1 MTFDLNQVRKQFP
14 ALGLTDPS
22 TPQPSVARSGQTLE
36 RRRIYLDNP
45 GGTQVARQA
54 LDRMAHYLLHCNAN
68 KGGAFVTSTESDE
81 ILHQAHTAMAELL
94 NAASPEEIIF
104 GPNMT
109 TLTFAVSRALGR
121 WLNPG
126 DEIVITRLDHDAN
139 VAPWLWV
146 AEDRGAVVR
155 WVDIHPE
162 DCTLDMAD
170 FESQITDRTK
180 IVACGYASNAVGTI
194 NDVKAVIDMAHAAKA
209 LVFVD
214 AVQYV
219 PHGLTDV
226 QALDCDFLA
235 CSAYKFFGPHTGTLY
250 GKYDLLDRLPAY
262 KVRPAE
268 NKPPYKFETGT
279 QNHEGIA
286 GTLGAVEYLAWV
298 GETFGEKPKDQ
309 SPAATQAAKSQ
320 RRAQLEEGMR
330 LMVDYEQEISR
341 RLIAGL
347 SQIPG
352 LKIWGVTDLNQLSR
366 RVPTVSFTLEGW
378 PPRRIAEA
386 LAGQNI
392 FVWDGNYYALSI
404 MERLDLQRHG
414 GMVRV
419 GAAHYNTMEEIDTL
433 VASVAELAQ
442 NRPERDS

>member
-1 MTFDLNQVRKQFP
+1 MPLDLNRIRDQFP
-14 ALGLTDPS
+14 SLHLTD
-22 TPQPSVARSGQTLE
+22 SGA
-36 RRRIYLDNP
+36 RRIYLDNP
-45 GGTQVARQA
+45 GGTQVARQT
-54 LDRMAHYLLHCNAN
+54 LDRLNHYLLHCNAN
-68 KGGAFVTSTESDE
+68 KDGAFRTAIESDE
-81 ILHQAHTAMAELL
+81 ILHDAHSAMADLL
-94 NAASPEEIIF
+94 NAASPDEIVF

-109 TLTFAVSRALGR
+109 TLTFALSRALGR

-139 VAPWLWV
+139 IAPWLWL

-194 NDVKAVIDMAHAAKA
+194 NDLRAVIDIAHSAKA

-219 PHGLTDV
+219 PHGVTDV

-262 KVRPAE
+262 KVRPAK

-298 GETFGEKPKDQ
+298 GDTFGD
-309 SPAATQAAKSQ
+309 KSQ
-320 RRAQLEEGMR
+320 NPKPQRRVQLEEAMR
-330 LMVDYEQEISR
+330 LIVDYEQEVSR
-341 RLIAGL
+341 RLIGGL
-347 SQIPG
+347 TGIPG
-352 LKIWGVTDLNQLSR
+352 LKVWGITDFNRLGR

-378 PPRRIAEA
+378 HPLDVAKKLGE
-386 LAGQNI
+386 QNI
-392 FVWDGNYYALSI
+392 FVWDGHYYAVEI
-404 MERLDLQRHG
+404 MERLDLQKRG

-419 GAAHYNTMEEIDTL
+419 GAAHYNTMEEVDTL
-433 VASVAELAQ
+433 VAVVAELAD
-442 NRPERDS
+442 NRRK

>member
-1 MTFDLNQVRKQFP
+1 MPLDLARIRAQFP
-14 ALGLTDPS
+14 ALAVSDDGRP
-22 TPQPSVARSGQTLE
+22 
-36 RRRIYLDNP
+36 RIFLDNP
-45 GGTQVARQA
+45 GGTQVAQPV
-54 LDRMAHYLLHCNAN
+54 LDRMTRYLVHTNAN
-68 KGGAFVTSTESDE
+68 KDGEFITARESDE
-81 ILHQAHTAMAELL
+81 ILHEAHAAVADLL
-94 NAASPEEIIF
+94 NAASPDEIIF

-109 TLTFAVSRALGR
+109 TLTFSISRALGR
-121 WLNPG
+121 LLNPG
-126 DEIVITRLDHDAN
+126 DEIVVTRLDHDADI
-139 VAPWLWV
+139 APWLLV

-194 NDVKAVIDMAHAAKA
+194 NDIKAVIDMAHAAKA

-219 PHGLTDV
+219 PHGPTDA
-226 QALDCDFLA
+226 QALDCDLLA
-235 CSAYKFFGPHTGTLY
+235 CSAYKFFGPHIGILY
-250 GKYDLLDRLPAY
+250 GKYDLLDRLTAY
-262 KVRPAE
+262 KVRPAK

-298 GETFGEKPKDQ
+298 GDTFGGKSQNP
-309 SPAATQAAKSQ
+309 KSQ
-320 RRAQLEEGMR
+320 RRAQLEEAMR

-341 RLIAGL
+341 RLISGL

-352 LKIWGVTDLNQLSR
+352 LKVWGVTDFNQLGR

-378 PPRRIAEA
+378 QPREVARKLGE
-386 LAGQNI
+386 QNI
-392 FVWDGNYYALSI
+392 FVWDGNYYALAI
-404 MERLDLQRHG
+404 MERLELQKSG

-419 GAAHYNTMEEIDTL
+419 GAAHYNTVEEIDQL
-433 VASVAELAQ
+433 VETVRSL
-442 NRPERDS
+442 